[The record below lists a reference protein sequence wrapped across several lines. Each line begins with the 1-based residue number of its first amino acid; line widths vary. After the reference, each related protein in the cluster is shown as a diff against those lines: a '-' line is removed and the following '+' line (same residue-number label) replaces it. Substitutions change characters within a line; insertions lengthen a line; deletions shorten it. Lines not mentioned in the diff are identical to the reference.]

1 MQVKL
6 WPAVEKGLREL
17 QRQPDNASLK
27 LSVAKIANFALACY
41 ITAKKEEKKS
51 KC

>member
-6 WPAVEKGLREL
+6 WPAVEKGLKEL
-17 QRQPDNASLK
+17 KKQPENASLK

-41 ITAKKEEKKS
+41 IQSKKS
-51 KC
+51 K